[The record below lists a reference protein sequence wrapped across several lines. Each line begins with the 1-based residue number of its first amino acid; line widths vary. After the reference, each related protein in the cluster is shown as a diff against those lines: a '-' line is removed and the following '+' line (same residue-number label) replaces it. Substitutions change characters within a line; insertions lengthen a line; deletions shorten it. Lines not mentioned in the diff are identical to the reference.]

1 MYVNYDKTTHSMTN
15 IVTKI
20 LNTLVQAER
29 EIEKE
34 AEKYLEMPA
43 VMEERQ
49 DSNVVLEKRPDLEG
63 YSECNIVF
71 TDISQSTTSRV
82 LMHASCLSR
91 RLKSPDNNL
100 SMLSSM
106 YILKIISL
114 HDSFLLWKICA
125 C

>member
-1 MYVNYDKTTHSMTN
+1 MTD

-71 TDISQSTTSRV
+71 TDISQSTTGRV
-82 LMHASCLSR
+82 LMHALCLSR
-91 RLKSPDNNL
+91 RLKNPDNNL

>member
-1 MYVNYDKTTHSMTN
+1 MYVNYDKPTYSMTD

-43 VMEERQ
+43 IMEERQ

-82 LMHASCLSR
+82 LMHALCLSR
-91 RLKSPDNNL
+91 RLKNPDNNL